1 MCASS
6 QSNDERLGIG
16 LTSNL
21 HEGSFQ
27 MTVYEMLGGISLHFF
42 FFFKRTHYSLSW
54 GQNSVSVLRGAFT
67 GRCSRLISLVM
78 LKVD

>member
-21 HEGSFQ
+21 HEGGFQ

-42 FFFKRTHYSLSW
+42 FFFLKEPTTLFPGDRTLFLF
-54 GQNSVSVLRGAFT
+54 SVEHLQVGA
-67 GRCSRLISLVM
+67 LV
-78 LKVD
+78 